1 MIQILSITSTKA
13 YYLQRIEICMMM
25 DIKQAN
31 FRSMIQQQYD
41 YVEGAKMIKDDNI
54 ILNINIIQFYIT
66 IKI

>member
-1 MIQILSITSTKA
+1 
-13 YYLQRIEICMMM
+13 MM